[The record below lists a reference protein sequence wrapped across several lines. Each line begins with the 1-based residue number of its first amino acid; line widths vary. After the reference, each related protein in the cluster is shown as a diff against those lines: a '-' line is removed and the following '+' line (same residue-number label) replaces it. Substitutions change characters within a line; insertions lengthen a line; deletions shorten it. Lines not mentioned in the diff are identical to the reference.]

1 MKKKDLVLI
10 GVLLLV
16 ALGAWLGIQRWQA
29 GRVAVVT
36 KPAAGQEE
44 TTVPEPEAEPTTE
57 AVTESVTEAASEASS
72 EAVTEAG
79 TEAQT
84 GQAEAAANAALYG
97 IRIYAAG
104 EELGVYSLAEDQ
116 VIDIGG
122 TNTVEIK
129 DGGATMIDA
138 QCPDQ
143 LCRYMGT
150 ITDAYGLIVCLPNGV
165 IVEGVNLAPQ
175 PEEPVIDGIS

>member
-1 MKKKDLVLI
+1 
-10 GVLLLV
+10 
-16 ALGAWLGIQRWQA
+16 
-29 GRVAVVT
+29 
-36 KPAAGQEE
+36 E
-44 TTVPEPEAEPTTE
+44 
-57 AVTESVTEAASEASS
+57 
-72 EAVTEAG
+72 
-79 TEAQT
+79 
-84 GQAEAAANAALYG
+84 
-97 IRIYAAG
+97 
-104 EELGVYSLAEDQ
+104 
-116 VIDIGG
+116 IGG

-175 PEEPVIDGIS
+175 PEEVEIDGIS